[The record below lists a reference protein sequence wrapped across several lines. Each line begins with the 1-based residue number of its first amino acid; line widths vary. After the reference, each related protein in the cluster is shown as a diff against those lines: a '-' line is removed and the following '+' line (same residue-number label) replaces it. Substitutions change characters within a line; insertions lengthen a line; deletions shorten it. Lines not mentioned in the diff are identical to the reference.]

1 MELAIYI
8 ISIAFVVVVATT
20 LTIKLGNASETTNGG
35 SSSYSKNTS
44 RHWVKLS
51 LYYTISFI
59 VLMIFLLYVL
69 AEFKA

>member
-1 MELAIYI
+1 MELAIYLAAI
-8 ISIAFVVVVATT
+8 TFVVVVATA
-20 LTIKLGNASETTNGG
+20 LTIKLGNASETTKGG
-35 SSSYSKNTS
+35 SSSYSKNTG

-59 VLMIFLLYVL
+59 VLMLFLLYIL